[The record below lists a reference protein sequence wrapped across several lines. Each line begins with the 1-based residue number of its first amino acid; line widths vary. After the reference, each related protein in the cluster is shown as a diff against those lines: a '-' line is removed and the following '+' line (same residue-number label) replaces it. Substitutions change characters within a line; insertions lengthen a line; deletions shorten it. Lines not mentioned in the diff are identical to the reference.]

1 MLFGSIYQPLKQ
13 SAFGFIFCVVLAAS
27 AVNTDAIEAIR
38 TANYVNYTQIVFE
51 FSRSNVRSQII
62 PSDIGGAKMLQIK
75 LNGVDASKFSS
86 NYQLDSQYCPKATF
100 TKAAAGWV
108 QITIPLHEDVN
119 VNGVRWHNW
128 NTMLTV
134 SLPLTRPNYT
144 HVPSD
149 DFLRDFRAP
158 KGNQPGGK
166 VVVIDPGHG
175 GFNHGGTG
183 GRYTGPTNQRQKEK
197 DVAFDLALRLKAIFD
212 KDPQFIAILT
222 RQGDYLPA
230 PFEFDKDMKTR
241 EHLRRASLLHRVKL
255 AKEYH
260 GDVYLSLH
268 LNAPPRLSL
277 HKTSHGFE
285 IYYFGEQ
292 HAESLYN
299 NVNKDIE
306 ELETL
311 GIDRSNDD
319 NAFLSTVMKDWI
331 PQRSKELAA
340 SIAQKMRGLVAL
352 RDPHLKANRF
362 KVISQLNMPSAL
374 IEYMFI
380 TNPKE
385 HEWIKTSSNR
395 NKLAEATYQG
405 VRNYFFSVD
414 QSVEYNYDDLVKAS
428 VEPSAPQ
435 ETTAP
440 VYNTTTYRVR
450 SGDTVSTIAKK
461 FGISASQLRSINKG
475 IIGSRDRIYAGQ
487 KLTVPTSSSSAPDNA
502 APSSDAHVDYVVRR
516 GDSLDKIATRYN
528 TSVTAIRRLNNL
540 RGSLIHPGQTLK
552 IQPGAQRI
560 SYASSSPVQYKV
572 RSGDTLYEIA
582 EAYGVS
588 HQSIKRYNN
597 LSSNTIHTGQLITIP
612 K

>member
-1 MLFGSIYQPLKQ
+1 MKFGSFYLLFIRNTLKL
-13 SAFGFIFCVVLAAS
+13 IVCILIAAS
-27 AVNTDAIEAIR
+27 ALHSHAIEAIR
-38 TANYVNYTQIVFE
+38 TADYVNYTQIVFE
-51 FSRSNVRSQII
+51 LSRSSYRSQVI
-62 PSDIGGAKMLQIK
+62 PSDVGGAKMLEIK
-75 LNGVDASKFSS
+75 LKDVNAAQFGS
-86 NYQLDSQYCPKATF
+86 NYQLDSKYCPKASF

-108 QITIPLHEDVN
+108 QITIPLHEDVDIS
-119 VNGVRWHNW
+119 GIRWHNW
-128 NTMLTV
+128 STMLTV
-134 SLPLTRPNYT
+134 SLPLMRPNYD
-144 HVPSD
+144 HAPSD
-149 DFLRDFRAP
+149 EFLRDFRAP

-183 GRYTGPTNQRQKEK
+183 GRYTGATNQRQKEK
-197 DVAFDLALRLKAIFD
+197 DVTFDLALRLKALFD
-212 KDPQFIAILT
+212 KDPQFIAVLT

-260 GDVYLSLH
+260 GDIYLSLH
-268 LNAPPRLSL
+268 LNAPPRVSQQ
-277 HKTSHGFE
+277 KRSHGFE

-340 SIAQKMRGLVAL
+340 SIAQQMKGLVAL
-352 RDPHLKANRF
+352 RDPYLKSNRF

-385 HEWIKTSSNR
+385 HEWVKSSSNR
-395 NKLAEATYQG
+395 SKLAEATYKG
-405 VRNYFFSVD
+405 VRDYFFAVD
-414 QSVEYNYDDLVKAS
+414 QSVEYSYDDLVKAS
-428 VEPSAPQ
+428 IEPSAPKK
-435 ETTAP
+435 TSAP
-440 VYNTTTYRVR
+440 VYKTTTYRVR

-461 FGISASQLRSINKG
+461 FGTSASQLRSMNKG
-475 IIGSRDRIYAGQ
+475 VIGSRDRIYAGQ
-487 KLTVPTSSSSAPDNA
+487 KLTVPSSSNTGSSAP
-502 APSSDAHVDYVVRR
+502 SSGAQISYVVKR
-516 GDSLDKIATRYN
+516 GDSLDKIANRYN
-528 TSVTAIRRLNNL
+528 TSITAIRSLNNL
-540 RGSLIHPGQTLK
+540 RGSLIYPGQTLK

-560 SYASSSPVQYKV
+560 SYAASSPVRYKV
-572 RSGDTLYEIA
+572 RSGDTLYDIA
-582 EAYGVS
+582 EAHGVS
-588 HQSIKRYNN
+588 HLSIKRYNN
-597 LSSNTIHTGQLITIP
+597 LRSNTIHAGQLITIP